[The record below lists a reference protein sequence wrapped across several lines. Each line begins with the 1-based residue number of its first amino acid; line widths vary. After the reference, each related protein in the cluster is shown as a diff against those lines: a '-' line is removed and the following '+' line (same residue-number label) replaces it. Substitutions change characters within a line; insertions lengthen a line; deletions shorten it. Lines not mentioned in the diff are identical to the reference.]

1 MSGINLRAEDI
12 WLNLVSAS
20 MDEANMALALSLA
33 KRGLGQCWPNPSVG
47 AVIADPT
54 GRIVACA
61 STSPGGRPHAEAN
74 ALAEAGKA
82 AAGATLYATLE
93 PCAHHG
99 KTPPC
104 ADAIVEAGITRVI
117 YGVVDPDPRVSGKGL
132 TKLLTSRIK
141 VFPGPLKREARWLS
155 LGHELR
161 VTRGRPFVQIKL
173 AVDGAGLVPAGGGGV
188 PVWATSPVARARGH
202 LLRAEAD
209 AILVGHGTVLAD
221 DPDLTCRLPGMS
233 WRSPVRVVLSTE
245 AKLSRHARMLKNLST
260 APVWVVSSDSAPK
273 RNRERLEGLGVQT
286 IAVPRVPKGRLDLH
300 FVLNA
305 LAERGITRL
314 LVEGGPSV
322 AMNLLTAGMADEVLI
337 FQGFKEVS
345 GPALMPFAPYGLEA
359 VTDKAEYRL
368 YDMRPVG
375 ADRLWIYRR
384 AEFWES

>member
-1 MSGINLRAEDI
+1 
-12 WLNLVSAS
+12 
-20 MDEANMALALSLA
+20 
-33 KRGLGQCWPNPSVG
+33 
-47 AVIADPT
+47 
-54 GRIVACA
+54 
-61 STSPGGRPHAEAN
+61 
-74 ALAEAGKA
+74 
-82 AAGATLYATLE
+82 
-93 PCAHHG
+93 
-99 KTPPC
+99 
-104 ADAIVEAGITRVI
+104 
-117 YGVVDPDPRVSGKGL
+117 
-132 TKLLTSRIK
+132 
-141 VFPGPLKREARWLS
+141 
-155 LGHELR
+155 
-161 VTRGRPFVQIKL
+161 
-173 AVDGAGLVPAGGGGV
+173 
-188 PVWATSPVARARGH
+188 
-202 LLRAEAD
+202 
-209 AILVGHGTVLAD
+209 VLAD

-245 AKLSRHARMLKNLST
+245 AKLSRHAKMLKNLST

-273 RNRERLEGLGVQT
+273 RNRERLEGLGVET

-368 YDMRPVG
+368 DDMRPVG

-384 AEFWES
+384 AEFWEN

>member
-1 MSGINLRAEDI
+1 MSGINLRAED
-12 WLNLVSAS
+12 LTPSLPSVSI
-20 MDEANMALALSLA
+20 DEANMALALALA

-47 AVIADPT
+47 AVIADAS
-54 GRIVACA
+54 GRVISCA
-61 STSPGGRPHAEAN
+61 ATSPGGRPHAEAN
-74 ALAEAGKA
+74 ALAEAGEA
-82 AAGATLYATLE
+82 AEGATLYATLE
-93 PCAHHG
+93 PCAHFG

-104 ADAIVEAGITRVI
+104 ADAIVQAGISRVV

-132 TKLLTSRIK
+132 TKLLTSRVK
-141 VFPGPLKREARWLS
+141 VFPGPLKREARWLA

-188 PVWATSPVARARGH
+188 PVWATSATARARGH

-221 DPDLTCRLPGMS
+221 DPDLTCRLPGLT
-233 WRSPVRVVLSTE
+233 WRSPVRVVLSTD
-245 AKLSRHARMLKNLST
+245 AKLSRHAKMLKNLST
-260 APVWVVSSDSAPK
+260 APVWVISADNAPK
-273 RNRERLEGLGVQT
+273 RNRDRLESLGVT
-286 IAVPRVPKGRLDLH
+286 NISVPRVPKGRLDLH

-322 AMNLLTAGMADEVLI
+322 AMNLLLAGMADEILI

-345 GPALMPFAPYGLEA
+345 GPAIMPFAPYGLEA
-359 VTDKAEYRL
+359 VTDKAEYSL
-368 YDMRPVG
+368 ADTRPVG
-375 ADRLWIYRR
+375 ADRLWVYRR
-384 AEFWES
+384 SEFWEN

>member
-1 MSGINLRAEDI
+1 MSGINLRTEDI
-12 WLNLVSAS
+12 RLSLPPAS
-20 MDEANMALALSLA
+20 IDEANMALALSLA

-47 AVIADPT
+47 AVIADAS
-54 GRIVACA
+54 GRVIACA

-82 AAGATLYATLE
+82 AEGATLYATLE
-93 PCAHHG
+93 PCAHYG

-104 ADAIVEAGITRVI
+104 ANAIVEAGIAKVV

-132 TKLLTSRIK
+132 TKLLTSRVK
-141 VFPGPLKREARWLS
+141 VLPGPLKRETRWLG

-161 VTRGRPFVQIKL
+161 VTKGRPFVQIKL

-233 WRSPVRVVLSTE
+233 WRSPVRVVLSTD
-245 AKLSRHARMLKNLST
+245 AKLSRHAKMLKNLST
-260 APVWVVSSDSAPK
+260 APVWVVSADTAPK
-273 RNRERLEGLGVQT
+273 RNIERLEALGVGH
-286 IAVPRVPKGRLDLH
+286 IGVPRLPQGRLDLH

-322 AMNLLTAGMADEVLI
+322 AMNLVTAGMADEILI

-359 VTDKAEYRL
+359 VTDKADYTL
-368 YDMRPVG
+368 FDTRPVG
-375 ADRLWIYRR
+375 ADRLWVYRR
-384 AEFWES
+384 SDVWET